1 MGKAGEVQDRRR
13 CKANALWALL
23 SGLMA
28 LPSRVASEALMI
40 LAVSII
46 VPVPVPVIVAISRPA
61 AIGSAFRSE
70 RGLRTPGFCAQASQH
85 IRNHRIPGDPHTLLA
100 QKLAGSVTVA
110 KMPGPTHQLTGINGV
125 HIQHVFDRCTDPNL
139 LPNLSRLLGSLRA
152 RH

>member
-28 LPSRVASEALMI
+28 MPSRVASEALMI

-46 VPVPVPVIVAISRPA
+46 VPVPVIVAISRPA

-85 IRNHRIPGDPHTLLA
+85 IRNHRIPGDPQTLLA
-100 QKLAGSVTVA
+100 QKLDG
-110 KMPGPTHQLTGINGV
+110 
-125 HIQHVFDRCTDPNL
+125 
-139 LPNLSRLLGSLRA
+139 
-152 RH
+152 